1 MSALLTTALSLPNRR
16 QGKVR
21 DLYDV
26 TLPNG
31 DEGLLSVATDRVSVF
46 DVVLENGIPGK
57 GIMLT
62 TLSSFWFDYFSEQFK
77 HHLVST
83 DVNDVPGLTEIE
95 RDLLRG

>member
-46 DVVLENGIPGK
+46 DVVLRMGSLAK
-57 GIMLT
+57 GLC
-62 TLSSFWFDYFSEQFK
+62 SRRYQASG
-77 HHLVST
+77 ST
-83 DVNDVPGLTEIE
+83 ISVNNSNIIL
-95 RDLLRG
+95 